1 MYMYNC
7 IYIVSCDIYYLY
19 VHIFIAVDITD
30 NYIYSTYINAIYI
43 YIYIPYIDLAY
54 IACTCIYTNLDKLLN
69 IYINLKIGPYYTYYL
84 HPFS

>member
-1 MYMYNC
+1 M
-7 IYIVSCDIYYLY
+7 L
-19 VHIFIAVDITD
+19 
-30 NYIYSTYINAIYI
+30 

-69 IYINLKIGPYYTYYL
+69 IYINLKIGPYYAYYL